1 MKTDEPITARAF
13 KERESYARLAAPV
26 PFVVRLDG
34 RTFHALA
41 KELGWET
48 PFDEGA
54 MRAMVA
60 AVRGTAEGIGVPP
73 ELAFMFSDEVSLVFL
88 ENAPFGGRVE
98 KLASV
103 LASGTAG
110 RLSID
115 LGRPV
120 SFDAR
125 TVLLTPAGVGD
136 YLVWRQREAWNN
148 HAHGHAYWALRREGL
163 DGPAA
168 TSRLKGV
175 RKAELHEMCFSRG
188 INLAKTPAWQRNGVL
203 LVRHGGE
210 FDERWDPPRFATT
223 EGRRLLERLITSDDR
238 NDGGM

>member
-1 MKTDEPITARAF
+1 MSTDRPITARTF

-26 PFVVRLDG
+26 PFAVRLDG
-34 RTFHALA
+34 RTFHALS
-41 KELGWET
+41 KELDWDM

-73 ELAFMFSDEVSLVFL
+73 GLAFMFSDEVSLVFL
-88 ENAPFGGRVE
+88 EDAPFGGRVE

-103 LASGTAG
+103 LASGLAG
-110 RLSID
+110 RLSIT

-163 DGPAA
+163 DGPTA
-168 TSRLKGV
+168 TAQLKGV

-188 INLAKTPAWQRNGVL
+188 VNLAKTPAWQRNGVL
-203 LVRHGGE
+203 LVRQGGE
-210 FDERWDPPRFATT
+210 YDERWDPPRFATS
-223 EGRRLLERLITSDDR
+223 EGRRILERLITTDDR
-238 NDGGM
+238 KKEGI